1 VTTTWWNSGSVKRGD
16 YATGLEALHVDLAV
30 ESDAPREALENLITL
45 SERACYVL
53 SALDRPPKPTLTV
66 EVNGEPF

>member
-1 VTTTWWNSGSVKRGD
+1 MKRGD

-30 ESDAPREALENLITL
+30 ESDAPREELENLITM

-53 SALDRPPKPTLTV
+53 SALDRPPEPTLTV